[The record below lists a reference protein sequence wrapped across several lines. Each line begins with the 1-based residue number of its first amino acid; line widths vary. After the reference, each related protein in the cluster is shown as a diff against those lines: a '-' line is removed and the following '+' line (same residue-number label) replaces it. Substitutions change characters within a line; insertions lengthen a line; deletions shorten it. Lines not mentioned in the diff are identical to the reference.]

1 MSLHLRI
8 VNSFAHRILGR
19 QSYIPAALAAAS
31 LTHRIARPHI
41 AIAVSL
47 AASLLLASCGDGK
60 KSSKAAG
67 KPQTFSE
74 LTLEPRTATIYNDFP
89 ATIEGIEIVQ
99 LRPFV
104 DGYLEKI
111 YVPEGA
117 NVTKGQ
123 LLFQI
128 KNPVYD
134 EAVVTAKA
142 AIKSAEADVNAAKM
156 SVEKVRPLVEKDIV
170 SKYELDAAN
179 YTLQSKEAALQ
190 QANAQLRNAET
201 NVGYTT
207 LRSPITGVMGSIPY
221 KIGDLVSST
230 TSSSLASIAR
240 IDQVYAY
247 FALTEKQLLG
257 LSNRMQGATLQD
269 KLDHLPA
276 VSLVL
281 ADGSQYPQKGKLQT
295 ASGFITTGTGT
306 ISLKAQFSNPT
317 ELIRSGASTVVRIPR
332 TIDTALLVPQ
342 SATYELQDKHFVY
355 LVIADNKVIS
365 MPIEGRAT
373 NDGKFLVVSEGLHR
387 GDKILTNGLNLKD
400 STEVVPRAINADSL
414 YGSTYPPSSK

>member
-1 MSLHLRI
+1 MNQNKRI
-8 VNSFAHRILGR
+8 T
-19 QSYIPAALAAAS
+19 AS
-31 LTHRIARPHI
+31 LALLFM
-41 AIAVSL
+41 V
-47 AASLLLASCGDGK
+47 AACGDK
-60 KSSKAAG
+60 KKDAHPPA

-74 LTLEPRTATIYNDFP
+74 LTLEPRTATIFNDYP

-99 LRPFV
+99 LRPMV

-111 YVPEGA
+111 YVPEGS
-117 NVTKGQ
+117 NVKKGQ

-128 KNPVYD
+128 KNPVYE
-134 EAVVTAKA
+134 EAVITARA
-142 AIKSAEADVNAAKM
+142 EIQSAQADVDAARM
-156 SVEKVRPLVEKDIV
+156 NVEKVRPLVEKDIV

-179 YTLQSKEAALQ
+179 YTLKSKEAALQ
-190 QANAQLRNAET
+190 QANAQLRNAQT

-221 KIGDLVSST
+221 KIGDLISST
-230 TSSSLASIAR
+230 TQSPLASLSR

-247 FALTEKQLLG
+247 FALTEKQLLN

-269 KLDHLPA
+269 KLDHLPP

-281 ADGSQYPQKGKLQT
+281 ADGSAFTQKGKLQT

-355 LVIADNKVIS
+355 LVIEGNKVIS

-373 NDGKFLVVSEGLHR
+373 NDGKFLVVSEGLRR

-400 STEVVPRAINADSL
+400 SAAVIPRPINADSL
-414 YGSTYPPSSK
+414 YGNTYPSK